1 MPTPEQIRKALE
13 QMAKNDGPAVSNIAK
28 VKSVDETKATCVLV
42 DENGMEIFDVR
53 LRPVLTGNKS
63 FILVPKVGSLV
74 LAVRV
79 EDDDDWMVIAADEI
93 EKIGYYIGTTIIE
106 IDGTGF
112 LFKKEDE
119 TLKKIMVDL
128 IAAVKAMSFLV
139 NTTGTAAAQTGATNT
154 LNNAAQFTAIETRI
168 NQFLK

>member
-42 DENGMEIFDVR
+42 DENEQEIFDVR
-53 LRPVLTGNKS
+53 LRPVLTGKKS

-79 EDDDDWMVIAADEI
+79 EDDDDWMVIASDEI
-93 EKIGYYIGTTIIE
+93 EKIGYYIGTTIME
-106 IDGTGF
+106 IDAIGF
-112 LFKKEDE
+112 LFQKENE
-119 TLKKIMVDL
+119 TLKKILVDL
-128 IAAVKAMSFLV
+128 IGAVKAMSFLV
-139 NTTGTAAAQTGATNT
+139 STTGTAAAQTGVTNT
-154 LNNAAQFTAIETRI
+154 LNNTAQFAAIETRI